1 MQGYREVKGTN
12 TMFVIHRRNVPAHKT
27 AAHVLMVT
35 DFRPQKPDPHR
46 IRITIGGSKI
56 TVEYDVGTPSADLST
71 AKILINSTL
80 STPNAKWAGFDLM
93 NMYLNTELED
103 PEYVRI
109 HISKIP
115 QPFINMYNL
124 LDFVTT
130 DGWVF
135 FEIRKGMYGL
145 PISETWRSEE
155 RRVSDMI

>member
-27 AAHVLMVT
+27 AAHVRMVA

-46 IRITIGGSKI
+46 IRITIGGRKI
-56 TVEYDVGTPSADLST
+56 TVEYDVGTPTADLST

-115 QPFINMYNL
+115 TQFINMYNL

-135 FEIRKGMYGL
+135 FEIRKGM
-145 PISETWRSEE
+145 
-155 RRVSDMI
+155 